1 MAKVKNNDFEMQLL
15 NRAIEEESKFKD
27 LLFNSQKID
36 GLPVDEPVLY
46 VKRVLFDEGFI
57 IATKAYKDEWHLFK
71 CGEEYNDGEDIYGF
85 PNIVGITFENGK
97 FISGLKIGEDA
108 FIIRYTP
115 NMKGLYFWLR
125 DMCIK
130 IARIDL
136 AIENNVI
143 MSSMGFV
150 YSCDGVNVK
159 SMKEALRQASQ
170 GDFAVFASQN
180 ITDHINT
187 EKAQATY
194 YGDKLYELKEKYIK
208 EVLTRLVGVASV
220 SDKKERTTS
229 YDTNLPA
236 SIDTAY
242 MYVDTFNEDCEKY
255 NLPFKMSINSTI
267 EELYNNYVNN
277 ENVQNTEIKEGANNE

>member
-1 MAKVKNNDFEMQLL
+1 MAKTKNIDFAKRLEMHAL
-15 NRAIEEESKFKD
+15 EEESKFKD
-27 LLFNSQKID
+27 LLFNSQRID

-57 IATKAYKDEWHLFK
+57 IATKKYKDEWHLFK
-71 CGEEYNDGEDIYGF
+71 CGEMYNDGLDIYGYA
-85 PNIVGITFENGK
+85 NKIGITFENGK
-97 FISGLKIGEDA
+97 FISNLKLNEDA

-115 NMKGLYFWLR
+115 TQKGLYYWLKE
-125 DMCIK
+125 MCIK

-136 AIENNVI
+136 AIENNMI
-143 MSSMGFV
+143 LASMGFV

-159 SMKEALRQASQ
+159 SMKEALRQASE
-170 GDFAVFASQN
+170 GDFAVFASGN
-180 ITDHINT
+180 ITDRINT
-187 EKAQATY
+187 EKAQAQY

-242 MYVDTFNEDCEKY
+242 MYVDTFNEDCKKY
-255 NLPFKMSINSTI
+255 GLPFKMSINSTI
-267 EELYNNYVNN
+267 EELYNNYINMTNN
-277 ENVQNTEIKEGANNE
+277 TTERKESEE